1 MIYTGGESNNAIN
14 YSRDPDPQDT
24 CRVYTRPT
32 RHTRHQPF
40 LEIDSATISVPP
52 VLGCT
57 KQPSTDLRLSEL
69 S

>member
-24 CRVYTRPT
+24 RHTL
-32 RHTRHQPF
+32 HTRHQPF